1 MLGEFFKLCLF
12 FLIKRYM
19 LMPKKQFLGNAEKI
33 YRKKVKNKTYNPVT
47 QRWLLSTEYF
57 LSVSC
62 LCLNILWKYGFS
74 GLMTC
79 LHINV
84 LWFMGPSPWWRT
96 ACWSFL
102 YCLLMFPCW
111 IVNAFN
117 LFSHFGGKD
126 DPGKQNLPSLLME
139 RIGNKKFS

>member
-1 MLGEFFKLCLF
+1 MLGEFFKLRLF
-12 FLIKRYM
+12 FSDWKIRVDA
-19 LMPKKQFLGNAEKI
+19 KKIFLGNAEKYI
-33 YRKKVKNKTYNPVT
+33 EKKWKINKSKTYNPVT
-47 QRWLLSTEYF
+47 QRWLLSSEYF

-84 LWFMGPSPWWRT
+84 LWFMRPSPWWRT
-96 ACWSFL
+96 AYWSFL

-117 LFSHFGGKD
+117 LFSHFGGKMT
-126 DPGKQNLPSLLME
+126 QAY
-139 RIGNKKFS
+139 RIYLVFSWKE

>member
-1 MLGEFFKLCLF
+1 MCSLQYFPTRHDVFIIFSCSTIPE
-12 FLIKRYM
+12 
-19 LMPKKQFLGNAEKI
+19 KKWKI
-33 YRKKVKNKTYNPVT
+33 NKSKTYNPVT

-57 LSVSC
+57 LSVSY

-126 DPGKQNLPSLLME
+126 DPGIQKLPSLLME
-139 RIGNKKFS
+139 RIGNKKSS